1 MQSGLL
7 HFVDMTGLQGCCVQ
21 SCIMLFTAVAFNM
34 RDIVL
39 QQAPAVQAQRHQ
51 MLQARLGLQEQQMVV
66 QKQAQQL
73 HQATQRL
80 PAALPGIS
88 AQAQSVAPAA
98 SAPLNNAAPA
108 ATPPAAQPSPPS
120 AMQS

>member
-1 MQSGLL
+1 
-7 HFVDMTGLQGCCVQ
+7 
-21 SCIMLFTAVAFNM
+21 MLFTAAAFNT

-39 QQAPAVQAQRHQ
+39 QQGPAVQAQRHQ
-51 MLQARLGLQEQQMVV
+51 MLQARLGLQEQQIVV

-80 PAALPGIS
+80 PAALPGIH

-98 SAPLNNAAPA
+98 NTPPNSAAPA
-108 ATPPAAQPSPPS
+108 ATPPAAQPSPSS
-120 AMQS
+120 AVQS

>member
-1 MQSGLL
+1 MGLVKL
-7 HFVDMTGLQGCCVQ
+7 ENMTSLQGCCVQ
-21 SCIMLFTAVAFNM
+21 SCIMLFTTVVFNM
-34 RDIVL
+34 HDIVL
-39 QQAPAVQAQRHQ
+39 QQPRAVQAQRHQ

-98 SAPLNNAAPA
+98 SAPLNSAAPA